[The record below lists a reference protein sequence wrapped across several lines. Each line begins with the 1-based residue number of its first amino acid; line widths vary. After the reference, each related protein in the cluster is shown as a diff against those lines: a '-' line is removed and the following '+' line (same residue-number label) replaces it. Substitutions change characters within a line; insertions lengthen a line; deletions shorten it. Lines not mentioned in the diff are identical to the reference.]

1 MFGLPYTILA
11 PEGLMLDL
19 DRCMLVEHRAGESMK
34 TFRMAKVFKM
44 AAILDGRQKY
54 DLKRKG

>member
-19 DRCMLVEHRAGESMK
+19 DRCMLAEHRAGESMK
-34 TFRMAKVFKM
+34 T
-44 AAILDGRQKY
+44 LDGES
-54 DLKRKG
+54 L

>member
-19 DRCMLVEHRAGESMK
+19 DRCMLVEHRAGESM
-34 TFRMAKVFKM
+34 AKVFKM
-44 AAILDGRQKY
+44 AAILDGHQKY

>member
-19 DRCMLVEHRAGESMK
+19 DRCMLLEQVRVWK
-34 TFRMAKVFKM
+34 LRMAQVFEM

>member
-1 MFGLPYTILA
+1 MFA

-19 DRCMLVEHRAGESMK
+19 DRCMLVDHRAGESMK
-34 TFRMAKVFKM
+34 TKAGESLQK

-54 DLKRKG
+54 DLNWKR